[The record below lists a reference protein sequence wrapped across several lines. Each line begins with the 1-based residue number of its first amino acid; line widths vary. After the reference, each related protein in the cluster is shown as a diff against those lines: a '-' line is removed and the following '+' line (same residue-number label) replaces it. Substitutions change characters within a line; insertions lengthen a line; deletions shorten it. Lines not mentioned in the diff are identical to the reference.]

1 MERKEY
7 VHFINNNFDAKAK
20 KILLSQLDN
29 FYEVQENGPVTHKY
43 KKGMAV
49 SLLKGTLFHGIKKD
63 LTELKQIS
71 KNGLVAPCIKDR
83 KLGKELGIP
92 CYELQQGYKLK
103 NYVNYYSGAT
113 ITFKAGKESRIKVVG
128 NDKMF
133 ELGKYI
139 LNEHNV
145 EHYNVSE
152 TLEASV
158 LPSLLHNNINFAV
171 IIEKADKLRKYDLL
185 SMTDS
190 ELKSLCGDKYES
202 YKIDKK
208 NSERKVNILYGLPKE
223 AISGILVGK
232 EYEKNKEVLKEIKEL
247 FPDAYICNLEGL
259 IIAD

>member
-49 SLLKGTLFHGIKKD
+49 SLLKGTLIHGIKKD
-63 LTELKQIS
+63 FTELKNIS
-71 KNGLVAPCIKDR
+71 KNGLMAPAIKDR
-83 KLGKELGIP
+83 KLNKELGIP

-113 ITFKAGKESRIKVVG
+113 ITFKCGKESRIKVVG
-128 NDKMF
+128 NDKMND
-133 ELGKYI
+133 LGKYI
-139 LNEHNV
+139 LNEPNV

-158 LPSLLHNNINFAV
+158 LPSLIHNNINFAV

-185 SMTDS
+185 SMSDS
-190 ELKSLCGDKYES
+190 ELKSLCGEKYES
-202 YKIDKK
+202 YKLDKK
-208 NSERKVNILYGLPKE
+208 NSERKVNILYGIPKE

-232 EYEKNKEVLKEIKEL
+232 EYEKNKEALKEIREL
-247 FPDAYICNLEGL
+247 FPNAYICNLEGL
-259 IIAD
+259 IILD

>member
-7 VHFINNNFDAKAK
+7 VHFINNNFDTKAK

-29 FYEVQENGPVTHKY
+29 YYELQENGPINHKY

-49 SLLKGTLFHGIKKD
+49 SLLKGTLVHGIKKD
-63 LTELKQIS
+63 LTELKSIK
-71 KNGLVAPCIKDR
+71 KNGLLAPCIKER

-103 NYVNYYSGAT
+103 NYVNFYSGAT
-113 ITFKAGKESRIKVVG
+113 ITFKCGKESRIKVVS
-128 NDKMF
+128 NDKMN

-139 LNEHNV
+139 LNEPNV

-158 LPSLLHNNINFAV
+158 LPSLLHNNINFALIYENV
-171 IIEKADKLRKYDLL
+171 DKLRKHDLL
-185 SMTDS
+185 TMTDS

-208 NSERKVNILYGLPKE
+208 NSERKVNILYGIPAE

-232 EYEKNKEVLKEIKEL
+232 AYEKNKEVLKEIREL
-247 FPDAYICNLEGL
+247 FPNAYICNLEGL
-259 IIAD
+259 IIID